1 MAAPTLILGNGPCA
15 CQVADDLLRY
25 GSEII
30 LATRSNGL
38 MAQAPQTLG
47 AGSMELLTET
57 AVVGCQTHQGNFQ
70 VLMEN
75 NGSDVSR
82 TVETVVISE
91 EWVREPNF
99 SCYDLRPSPTVL
111 SLSTLIEMENV
122 YDKKE
127 SVLREKKFVFLTGL
141 ENDSNPVIMQDV
153 LETVLKLQSKF
164 QSQSYILTGNLKV
177 AGSGLE
183 RLSWEVKK
191 SGAVTFKLN
200 HFLPEV
206 QQEPNG
212 KVTLIYHD
220 DITGLQFT
228 LHPDITVV
236 DETIKPSDYLAQL
249 SRIFRLHTDAD
260 GFIQT
265 KNPHRLSV
273 FTNRSGILAAGS
285 SRRIQ
290 SFEQQ
295 QQDAAA
301 AVIAACSIRKET
313 PVEKAEINSN
323 ECVRCLTCYR
333 VCPYRAVTF
342 STKVMVESN
351 RCEGCGICAAECP
364 REAIQIRGLLR
375 PDILERIARSSIAS
389 NPESN
394 VPYIVVFGCKHSA
407 GLASE
412 TAASMGDVL
421 PENIRMISMPC
432 AGSISMDHILSTF
445 LRKVDGVLI
454 LTCRD
459 GNCHSEF
466 GNKYAHQRVK
476 HMADLFVKI
485 GFQKERLEIQTL
497 AANMPFEFIKMIKSF
512 ERRIAELG
520 PTPMQNNTD

>member
-1 MAAPTLILGNGPCA
+1 MATATSTLILGNGPCA
-15 CQVADDLLRY
+15 CQVADDLLGY
-25 GSEII
+25 SSDII

-38 MAQAPQTLG
+38 MAHPPQALG

-70 VLMEN
+70 IQMKN
-75 NGSDVSR
+75 NGSDVFR
-82 TVETVVISE
+82 TVECVVISE

-99 SCYDLRPSPTVL
+99 SCYDLWPSPTVL
-111 SLSTLIEMENV
+111 SLSSFMEMENV
-122 YDKKE
+122 DERKE
-127 SVLREKKFVFLTGL
+127 RGLREKKVVFLTGL

-153 LETVLKLQSKF
+153 LETVLTLQSKF
-164 QSQSYILTGNLKV
+164 QSQTYILTGDLKV

-183 RLSWEVKK
+183 RLSWEVRK

-200 HFLPEV
+200 HLLPEV

-212 KVTLIYHD
+212 QVTLTYHD
-220 DITGLQFT
+220 EITGLQFS
-228 LHPDITVV
+228 LRPDITVV
-236 DETIKPSDYLAQL
+236 DESIKPSDYLTQL

-273 FTNRSGILAAGS
+273 FTNRNGILAAGP
-285 SRRIQ
+285 SRCIQ
-290 SFEQQ
+290 PSDQQ

-301 AVIAACSIRKET
+301 AVIAACSTITKP

-333 VCPYRAVTF
+333 ICPYRAVTF
-342 STKVMVESN
+342 SSKVMVESN

-364 REAIQIRGLLR
+364 REAIQIRGWR
-375 PDILERIARSSIAS
+375 PPDILKRIDRDSQAF

-394 VPYIVVFGCKHSA
+394 APYIVVFGCKHSA

-421 PENIRMISMPC
+421 SENIRMISMPC

-459 GNCHSEF
+459 GNCHSEV
-466 GNKYAHQRVK
+466 GNKYTHQRVK
-476 HMADLFVKI
+476 QMANLFVKI

-497 AANMPFEFIKMIKSF
+497 AANMPFEFIKMVKSF
-512 ERRIAELG
+512 ETRIAELG
-520 PTPMQNNTD
+520 PTTMTMS

>member
-1 MAAPTLILGNGPCA
+1 MATPTLILGNGPCA

-38 MAQAPQTLG
+38 MAQAPQSLG

-70 VLMEN
+70 VLMKN

-111 SLSTLIEMENV
+111 SLSILMENV
-122 YDKKE
+122 YDKNE
-127 SVLREKKFVFLTGL
+127 SGLREKKFVFLTGL

-164 QSQSYILTGNLKV
+164 QSQTYILTGNLKV

-183 RLSWEVKK
+183 RLSWEVRK

-200 HFLPEV
+200 HLLPEV

-212 KVTLIYHD
+212 QVTLIYHD

-236 DETIKPSDYLAQL
+236 DESIKPSDYLTQL
-249 SRIFRLHTDAD
+249 SRIFRLHTDAG

-265 KNPHRLSV
+265 ENPHRLSV
-273 FTNRSGILAAGS
+273 FTNRSGILAAGP

-301 AVIAACSIRKET
+301 AVIVARSIRKET

-333 VCPYRAVTF
+333 ICPYRAVTF

-375 PDILERIARSSIAS
+375 PDILKRIDRSSIAF
-389 NPESN
+389 NPESSA
-394 VPYIVVFGCKHSA
+394 PYIVVFGCKHSA

-432 AGSISMDHILSTF
+432 AGSISMDYIFSTF

-466 GNKYAHQRVK
+466 GNKYTHQRVK
-476 HMADLFVKI
+476 QMANLFVKI

-497 AANMPFEFIKMIKSF
+497 AANMPFEFIKMVKSF